1 MNLKLWSGLIAAL
14 LTTAFSTTS
23 SSHAEATKAIEQ
35 QTEASST
42 IGGQRSAVSGNTTDN
57 GQLTADKT
65 TSALASLQATQERV
79 DAVRMGTGYELSS
92 KTEPQENKANLP
104 RLQTNRSGETR
115 SGLTP
120 SPRLEADTIAQVK
133 PHEFAGRQAATL
145 YLRDIPVLTFLSSAS
160 ASQIAIDPVWRAT
173 AVATRINQLNRD
185 KIDANTITVVWN
197 STRDASITL
206 PSSTT
211 RLNGQQQFQSAI
223 PSSRHTSQAR
233 ETGVSYIV
241 KVGGENLV
249 EINADTIL
257 PDTTNNLAEDALQVT
272 NRLRRLISNAPP
284 LRYIA
289 GIPAPKPVQI
299 TLRAIPVVSSV
310 RGLAS
315 WYGPGF
321 HGNRSANGEIFNQ
334 NALTAAH
341 RTLPFGTQVRVTNLN
356 NGLSVVVRI
365 NDRGPYSGRR
375 IIDLSAAAARS
386 LGMMQTGV
394 ATVSL
399 EVLGKPQTVALDEN

>member
-14 LTTAFSTTS
+14 LTTAFSTAS
-23 SSHAEATKAIEQ
+23 SSHAEATKPVER
-35 QTEASST
+35 QTEA
-42 IGGQRSAVSGNTTDN
+42 NY
-57 GQLTADKT
+57 LTHK
-65 TSALASLQATQERV
+65 ALPSLVAIAKPV
-79 DAVRMGTGYELSS
+79 DPVTMGTEYKLNS
-92 KTEPQENKANLP
+92 KTDPQENKANLP
-104 RLQTNRSGETR
+104 TFQTNRSGETR

-120 SPRLEADTIAQVK
+120 SPGGADTIAQVK

-145 YLRDIPVLTFLSSAS
+145 YLRDIPVLTFLSSTS

-173 AVATRINQLNRD
+173 AVATRLNQFNRD
-185 KIDANTITVVWN
+185 NIDANAITVAWN
-197 STRDASITL
+197 GTRDASTTL

-211 RLNGQQQFQSAI
+211 RLNRQQQFQSAI

-233 ETGVSYIV
+233 ETGVSYII
-241 KVGGENLV
+241 KIGGENLV
-249 EINADTIL
+249 DINADTIL
-257 PDTTNNLAEDALQVT
+257 PDSTNNLAEDALQVT
-272 NRLRRLISNAPP
+272 NRLRRLMGNAPP

-289 GIPAPKPVQI
+289 GIPAPKPVQV
-299 TLRAIPVVSSV
+299 TLRAIPVVSSFK
-310 RGLAS
+310 GLAS

-375 IIDLSAAAARS
+375 IIDLSAAAART

-399 EVLGKPQTVALDEN
+399 EVLGKPQTVAIDEN

>member
-1 MNLKLWSGLIAAL
+1 MNLKLWNGLIATL
-14 LTTAFSTTS
+14 LTTVFSTPS
-23 SSHAEATKAIEQ
+23 SSHAEATKPVEQ
-35 QTEASST
+35 QTEA
-42 IGGQRSAVSGNTTDN
+42 NY
-57 GQLTADKT
+57 LTHQ
-65 TSALASLQATQERV
+65 ALPSLPAKQEPV
-79 DAVRMGTGYELSS
+79 DAVRMGTGYELNS
-92 KTEPQENKANLP
+92 KTDPQENKANSP
-104 RLQTNRSGETR
+104 TLQTNRSGETR

-120 SPRLEADTIAQVK
+120 SSRPDPDTLAQVK

-145 YLRDIPVLTFLSSAS
+145 YLRDIPILTFLSSAS
-160 ASQIAIDPVWRAT
+160 AGQISTDPVWRAT
-173 AVATRINQLNRD
+173 AVATRLNQLNRD
-185 KIDANTITVVWN
+185 NIDANAITVVWYG
-197 STRDASITL
+197 TRDASPTL

-211 RLNGQQQFQSAI
+211 RLNGQREFQSAI
-223 PSSRHTSQAR
+223 PSTRNTSQAR
-233 ETGVSYIV
+233 ETGVSYMI

-249 EINADTIL
+249 DLNGDTTIL
-257 PDTTNNLAEDALQVT
+257 PDSTNNLAEDALQVT
-272 NRLRRLISNAPP
+272 NRLRRLIGNAPP

-289 GIPAPKPVQI
+289 GIPSPKPVQV
-299 TLRAIPVVSSV
+299 TLRAIPVVSSFK
-310 RGLAS
+310 GLAS

-375 IIDLSAAAARS
+375 IIDLSAAAART
-386 LGMMQTGV
+386 LGMIQTGV

-399 EVLGKPQTVALDEN
+399 EVLGKPQTVAIDEN